1 MRAIIL
7 AAGRGS
13 RMGMLTDQ
21 HPKCLTRLAGKPL
34 LNWQLEAL
42 HMAGIVDIGIVRGY
56 KSEMISRPGYTGFQ
70 NPRWAET
77 NMVVSLG
84 CAGDWLTSETC
95 IVSYSDIVYHPD
107 VVKALMVANGDLVI
121 TYDRL
126 WDGLWAERFADP
138 LSDAETFQVGEDGAL
153 LEIGRRAKCRE
164 DIQGQYMGLL
174 KFTPA
179 GWRQVCSFLN
189 LISQAQRDKLDMTG
203 LLRNLLQEG
212 VSIRTKAVDGR
223 WCEVDCEQDVRV
235 YESRLQ
241 SGNPWKHDWR
251 F

>member
-13 RMGMLTDQ
+13 RMRGLTDGR
-21 HPKCLTRLAGKPL
+21 PKCLTPLAGKAL

-42 HMAGIVDIGIVRGY
+42 HEAGIADIAVVRGY
-56 KSEMISRPGYTGFQ
+56 KSEMLSGPEYVSFQ

-77 NMVVSLG
+77 NMVASLA
-84 CAGDWLTSETC
+84 CAGEWLSSDTC
-95 IVSYSDIVYHPD
+95 IVSYADIVYHPD
-107 VVKALMVANGDLVI
+107 VVKALMEANGDLVI

-126 WDGLWAERFADP
+126 WYSLWKERFSDP
-138 LSDAETFQVGEDGAL
+138 LSDAETFQVGKDETL
-153 LEIGRRAKCRE
+153 LEIGQRTKSQEEIR
-164 DIQGQYMGLL
+164 GQYMGLL

-179 GWRQVCSFLN
+179 GWRHVCSFLKR
-189 LISQAQRDKLDMTG
+189 ISQAQRDKLDMTG
-203 LLRNLLQEG
+203 LLRNLLHEG
-212 VSIRTKAVDGR
+212 VPIKTKAVDGR

-235 YESRLQ
+235 YESRLH
-241 SGNPWKHDWR
+241 SVNSWKHDWR